1 MTGHQKSAADRTVKR
16 MPRNEAVAQRSRMK
30 KIQDQPVDP
39 GAEAGAMALQLSGT
53 DVTRDRPA
61 ADNPPNA
68 LIRRQIEMY
77 REAQLLRRHLTD
89 SYDP

>member
-1 MTGHQKSAADRTVKR
+1 MTGHRKPATDRTVKR
-16 MPRNEAVAQRSRMK
+16 MPRNAAVAQRSRMK
-30 KIQDQPVDP
+30 KIQDHLEDP
-39 GAEAGAMALQLSGT
+39 GAEAGAMAHQLSGT

-77 REAQLLRRHLTD
+77 REEQLLRQHLTD

>member
-1 MTGHQKSAADRTVKR
+1 
-16 MPRNEAVAQRSRMK
+16 MPRDAAAAQRSRMK
-30 KIQDQPVDP
+30 KIQDQPEDP
-39 GAEAGAMALQLSGT
+39 GVEAGALAHRLSGT
-53 DVTRDRPA
+53 EVTRDRPA

-77 REAQLLRRHLTD
+77 CEEQLLRQHLTD

>member
-1 MTGHQKSAADRTVKR
+1 MTGHRKPATDRTVKR
-16 MPRNEAVAQRSRMK
+16 MPRNAAVAQRSRMK
-30 KIQDQPVDP
+30 KIQDQPEDP
-39 GAEAGAMALQLSGT
+39 GTEAGT
-53 DVTRDRPA
+53 DVTRDRPD

-77 REAQLLRRHLTD
+77 REAQLLRQHLTD

>member
-1 MTGHQKSAADRTVKR
+1 MTGHRKPATDRTVKR
-16 MPRNEAVAQRSRMK
+16 MPRNAAVAQRSRMK
-30 KIQDQPVDP
+30 KIQDQPEDP
-39 GAEAGAMALQLSGT
+39 GTEAGT
-53 DVTRDRPA
+53 DVNRDRPD

-77 REAQLLRRHLTD
+77 REAQLLRQHLTD